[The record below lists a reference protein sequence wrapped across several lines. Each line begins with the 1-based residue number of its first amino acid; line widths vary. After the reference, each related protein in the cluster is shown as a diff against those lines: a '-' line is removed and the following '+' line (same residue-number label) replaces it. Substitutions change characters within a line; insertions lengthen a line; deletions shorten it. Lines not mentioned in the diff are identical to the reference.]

1 MKGFA
6 YLPLLQPV
14 EEHNDPESA
23 EFDLEVGEAE
33 GLLDGEK
40 DTSQDDSERIP
51 LKPSER
57 PFVLYGTLVIFIL
70 LAFVLR
76 FGVPPFPTSSRQAPV
91 LEFTSVSPFSRL
103 SNGIN
108 YNSTY
113 FANADE
119 ITTPTFL
126 TPIDRARPDFIYP
139 MEGRMHFHANPYYGT
154 LPQEDWQLFL
164 NDSITSIV
172 QFRVRDFGMERCR
185 FQFGLPKNGVLDP
198 LRNNRTSVQPHWEAG
213 GSEAVISIWSLDTSR
228 WLERTD
234 LCYRSKPPRS
244 ERVATMLVK
253 QNEVIRSTE
262 QFLCPSDNI
271 LTYEIACESAN
282 CDISILQDR
291 IETDIGFQLVQ
302 TTSL

>member
-23 EFDLEVGEAE
+23 EFDLEVGGENWFCRNDPSSSAITEAE

-164 NDSITSIV
+164 NDSVNSRS
-172 QFRVRDFGMERCR
+172 RV
-185 FQFGLPKNGVLDP
+185 LP
-198 LRNNRTSVQPHWEAG
+198 
-213 GSEAVISIWSLDTSR
+213 SR
-228 WLERTD
+228 
-234 LCYRSKPPRS
+234 P
-244 ERVATMLVK
+244 
-253 QNEVIRSTE
+253 I
-262 QFLCPSDNI
+262 
-271 LTYEIACESAN
+271 
-282 CDISILQDR
+282 
-291 IETDIGFQLVQ
+291 
-302 TTSL
+302 